1 MRATDDR
8 YAGEQARFH
17 LAMRLIGHQAR
28 THVINFCTGF
38 SQDRIRK
45 IYNTYFKHHATE
57 PVRRHR
63 GKSPSSAEFFLRNP
77 WTQAE
82 ATVLTHLFAAWGL
95 LRIQPDL
102 ATTAVTVGDRLR
114 FGQRLCHAYEEFRA
128 AHPASG
134 ISFEHAWSLLGA
146 LTERDELVLLD
157 CKRCE
162 SLYVQDALA
171 LDGRRCPTCRVSPRV
186 RARPGRARLQS
197 QGA

>member
-28 THVINFCTGF
+28 THIINFCTGF

-45 IYNTYFKHHATE
+45 IYNTYFKHCVAK

-63 GKSPSSAEFFLRNP
+63 GKSPSSVEFFLRNP

-82 ATVLTHLFAAWGL
+82 ATVLAHLFAAWGL
-95 LRIQPDL
+95 LHIQPDL
-102 ATTAVTVGDRLR
+102 ATSPVTVGDRLR
-114 FGQRLCHAYEEFRA
+114 FGQRLCSAYEEFRA

-146 LTERDELVLLD
+146 LTERGELVLLD
-157 CKRCE
+157 CERCE

-171 LDGRRCPTCRVSPRV
+171 LDGRRCPAC
-186 RARPGRARLQS
+186 RARPRGRTARYAARLQP